1 MHAAYIR
8 QALTVKPLNAVFIM
22 VKFDSRFIDIYKHM
36 AVQSKMLEDNT
47 DKIVYII
54 THLDLADNPET
65 FVKDFDTFLASKS
78 IGNQVVYLSNKFY
91 DPQ

>member
-22 VKFDSRFIDIYKHM
+22 VKFEGRFVDIYKNM
-36 AVQSKMLEDNT
+36 AVQSKMLEGYT

-54 THLDLADNPET
+54 THLDQANNPTE
-65 FVKDFDTFLASKS
+65 FVK
-78 IGNQVVYLSNKFY
+78 
-91 DPQ
+91 